1 MSIKHKPFSSLVG
14 IALLPMAFGAVSV
27 QAAENLNYSYLEA
40 EYVFGDEVDADVPG
54 VQEMDIDGVRFKG
67 SAALTDNVFV
77 WGSHAGLDLELPG
90 TGESSI
96 DVQSLGVGVNYA
108 LLSGPN
114 QLDAWGGVSYERID
128 PAGSQADGY
137 GVSAGLRWKALEQ
150 LELNGTA
157 SYRDYDDFDG
167 FLTAAGQDADGWVY
181 GVGAVYSLTPQLGLI
196 ANWERW
202 ELDAGSADPEADLWS
217 LGARWS
223 F

>member
-1 MSIKHKPFSSLVG
+1 MSTKCRSLSSLAG
-14 IALLPMAFGAVSV
+14 IALLPAVFGS
-27 QAAENLNYSYLEA
+27 AALHAADNISYSYLEA
-40 EYVFGDEVDADVPG
+40 EYVFGDEADADTPG
-54 VQEMDIDGVRFKG
+54 VQDMDIDGVRFKG
-67 SAALTDNVFV
+67 SAALTDNVFA

-90 TGESSI
+90 AGESSI

-137 GVSAGLRWKALEQ
+137 GLSAGLRWKALQ
-150 LELNGTA
+150 RLELNGLA
-157 SYRDYDDFDG
+157 SYRDYDEFDG
-167 FLTAAGQDADGWVY
+167 FLTAAGQDVDGWVY
-181 GVGAVYSLTPQLGLI
+181 GVGAVYSLTPQLGLL

-202 ELDAGSADPEADLWS
+202 ELDAGSSDPEADLWS

>member
-1 MSIKHKPFSSLVG
+1 MNTKCRSLSALAG
-14 IALLPMAFGAVSV
+14 IALLPAVFGS
-27 QAAENLNYSYLEA
+27 AALHAADNISYSYLEA

-54 VQEMDIDGVRFKG
+54 VQDMDIDGVRFKG

-77 WGSHAGLDLELPG
+77 WGSHAGLDLDLPG

-137 GVSAGLRWKALEQ
+137 GLSAGLRWKALER
-150 LELNGTA
+150 LELNGLA
-157 SYRDYDDFDG
+157 SYRDYDEFDG
-167 FLTAAGQDADGWVY
+167 FLAAGQDADGWVY

-196 ANWERW
+196 ANWERL

>member
-1 MSIKHKPFSSLVG
+1 MNIKHKSFSSLAG
-14 IALLPMAFGAVSV
+14 IALLPMAFGTAAV
-27 QAAENLNYSYLEA
+27 QAAENLSYSYLEA

-54 VQEMDIDGVRFKG
+54 VSDMDIDGVRFKG

-77 WGSHAGLDLELPG
+77 WGSHAGLDLDLPG

-137 GVSAGLRWKALEQ
+137 GLSTGLRWKALEQ
-150 LELNGTA
+150 LELNGFA
-157 SYRDYDDFDG
+157 SYREYDDFDG
-167 FLTAAGQDADGWVY
+167 FLTAAGQDADTWVY
-181 GVGAVYSLTPQLGLI
+181 GVGAVYSLTPQLGLV

-202 ELDAGSADPEADLWS
+202 ELDAGSADPEMDLWS